1 MSVRGYCLNFLP
13 ATHMSQKQAAVA
25 RATAGKR
32 CCCVDVPCPGRRPPG
47 TEHPPRSQRAPR
59 GSWSSSRS
67 LASVVLAVLH
77 RRAVHEDARLER
89 SSCMWRLALRE
100 TPGRHVLV
108 VGAPGVL
115 VAEIADLLRE
125 REAERREPLD
135 QPREVL
141 LVQRLQVA
149 GLRLFGGG
157 RSGSSSESS
166 ELATPWRPLREA
178 RSRLESRRARRS
190 RRACP
195 AVVSPLAA
203 RDRLDSVVETSFQ
216 SLQFHEGIFGTCLFL
231 ALINGIPVFNIPRR
245 GRARARQRLRGGLRY
260 AGTMA
265 SLTALSESDAA
276 AVARYKE
283 TAVLSRGRLAEIQ
296 AEAAA
301 HARAGGSSSH
311 SEAEW
316 MARYAREGSPTGL
329 AGSQVGRLLLTRPRP
344 CALGR
349 MSWLCTMLLNTSE
362 EALHAKHALMRAR
375 EQHISDQLQAFPS

>member
-1 MSVRGYCLNFLP
+1 ML
-13 ATHMSQKQAAVA
+13 AVA
-25 RATAGKR
+25 QATAACFVRREWLVSRVRPWLLLELLTRYSHVTEAGGR
-32 CCCVDVPCPGRRPPG
+32 RSSDGRQEVLLRGACRAGRRPPG
-47 TEHPPRSQRAPR
+47 TEHPPRSQRDPR

-178 RSRLESRRARRS
+178 RSRLESSREALPARLPRGGIAPCGKRPTRLS
-190 RRACP
+190 RRDQP
-195 AVVSPLAA
+195 A
-203 RDRLDSVVETSFQ
+203 F
-216 SLQFHEGIFGTCLFL
+216 SLFNFTEGIFDTCLLL
-231 ALINGIPVFNIPRR
+231 ARLIGIPGVI
-245 GRARARQRLRGGLRY
+245 
-260 AGTMA
+260 
-265 SLTALSESDAA
+265 
-276 AVARYKE
+276 
-283 TAVLSRGRLAEIQ
+283 
-296 AEAAA
+296 
-301 HARAGGSSSH
+301 
-311 SEAEW
+311 
-316 MARYAREGSPTGL
+316 
-329 AGSQVGRLLLTRPRP
+329 
-344 CALGR
+344 
-349 MSWLCTMLLNTSE
+349 
-362 EALHAKHALMRAR
+362 
-375 EQHISDQLQAFPS
+375 

>member
-1 MSVRGYCLNFLP
+1 MNLP
-13 ATHMSQKQAAVA
+13 
-25 RATAGKR
+25 
-32 CCCVDVPCPGRRPPG
+32 
-47 TEHPPRSQRAPR
+47 
-59 GSWSSSRS
+59 
-67 LASVVLAVLH
+67 
-77 RRAVHEDARLER
+77 
-89 SSCMWRLALRE
+89 
-100 TPGRHVLV
+100 
-108 VGAPGVL
+108 
-115 VAEIADLLRE
+115 
-125 REAERREPLD
+125 
-135 QPREVL
+135 
-141 LVQRLQVA
+141 
-149 GLRLFGGG
+149 LFG
-157 RSGSSSESS
+157 
-166 ELATPWRPLREA
+166 P
-178 RSRLESRRARRS
+178 
-190 RRACP
+190 C
-195 AVVSPLAA
+195 
-203 RDRLDSVVETSFQ
+203 
-216 SLQFHEGIFGTCLFL
+216 
-231 ALINGIPVFNIPRR
+231 